1 MNDKTHISAQSDDD
15 EIDLLE
21 LVYTILD
28 GKWLILFFILLS
40 TFLAFIYAFGQP
52 PIYKADAVL
61 QVESKKA
68 AIPGLGDLAG
78 LGGET
83 DASVGTEI
91 EIIKSRKNLEK
102 AIKKL
107 NLDIKA
113 EPKRIPLLGNLYS
126 KFFNSDDV
134 QKLPKIWGWLDKKV
148 YPYAW
153 GKEKVT
159 INRLEVP
166 AHLLDKNLTL
176 ISREK
181 NSFDLLSEKRLVL
194 QGKVNQYSRS
204 KDGSIQIN
212 VQELVALPGTKFIL
226 QKKSNLEVI
235 QSLQKAIKAS
245 EKGKRTGII
254 SLALEGADKQL
265 IVKTL
270 DHISKT
276 YLAQNQS
283 RSSLDAANALDF
295 LKKQIKPVKDKADKA
310 EASIKLY
317 RTQHHTADISME
329 TQAVLNVVAGIDAEL
344 QKLSLKRDE
353 LGQKY
358 TSNHPVIQAITA
370 QEKKLKKRKQRTLSK
385 ISKLPETQQEL
396 LKRERD
402 YKVASETYLDLL
414 NQIQGFKIA
423 EASTV
428 GNVYIVDKAVVYNK
442 PVKPKKGLILALGAL
457 LGGMLGILLVFLKK
471 ALHQT
476 VHNPEKLEEITGIP
490 VYATV
495 PLSTTVKLTGGFNK
509 DKRQKSLLAI
519 ANSTDPAIES
529 LRSLRTSLHFALL
542 EAKNNIVMITG
553 PSPGIGKSF
562 ISSNFASVLASAE
575 EKVLLIDADMRKG
588 YLHNVL
594 NKKIS
599 PGLSDL
605 ISDQAALEDVIHT
618 IQIDDNSMDII
629 TRGKTPPNPSELLM
643 HSRFKELLDQL
654 SEQYDLIL
662 IDTPPVHAVTD
673 PTIIGALSGVVFMVV
688 YSDLHSMKEI
698 EHAVTRLMHTGV
710 ETKGFIFNGYNAKKN
725 SYGYGGYG
733 YHSYYGDYKSD
744 NN

>member
-1 MNDKTHISAQSDDD
+1 MNDITQSSKQEDD

-21 LVYTILD
+21 LIYTILH
-28 GKWLILFFILLS
+28 GKWLILFFTLLS

-52 PIYKADAVL
+52 PVYRADAVL

-68 AIPGLGDLAG
+68 AIPGLNDLTG

-83 DASVGTEI
+83 DATVGTEI
-91 EIIKSRKNLEK
+91 ELIKSRKNLQK
-102 AIKKL
+102 AIKTL

-113 EPKRIPLLGNLYS
+113 EPKRIPLLGILYH
-126 KFFNSDDV
+126 KFFSPDDV
-134 QKLPKIWGWLDKKV
+134 QKLSSKWGWLDKKA
-148 YPYAW
+148 YSYAW
-153 GKEKVT
+153 GNEKINV
-159 INRLEVP
+159 NRLEVP
-166 AHLLDKNLTL
+166 TNLLNEELTL
-176 ISREK
+176 ISRK
-181 NSFDLLSEKRLVL
+181 KDTFDLLFKKQLILRGEIGRL
-194 QGKVNQYSRS
+194 SSS
-204 KDGSIQIN
+204 KDGSVKVN
-212 VQELVALPGTKFIL
+212 VQELIALPGTKFIL
-226 QKKSNLEVI
+226 QKKSNLNVT
-235 QSLQKAIKAS
+235 QSLQKEIKAS
-245 EKGKRTGII
+245 EKGKKTGII
-254 SLALEGADKQL
+254 SLVLEGTDKQL

-270 DHISKT
+270 DHVSKT
-276 YLAQNQS
+276 YLEKNQS
-283 RSSLDAANALDF
+283 RSSLDATNALTF
-295 LKKQIKPVKDKADKA
+295 LKKQIKPIKEKADKA

-317 RTQHHTADISME
+317 RTQHQTADISME
-329 TQAVLNVVAGIDAEL
+329 TQAVLNVVAGIDTEL
-344 QKLSLKRDE
+344 QKLSLKRDV

-358 TSNHPVIQAITA
+358 TSNHPIVQAIAA
-370 QEKKLKKRKQRTLSK
+370 QEKKLNKRKKRTLSK
-385 ISKLPETQQEL
+385 ISKLPDTQQEL

-402 YKVASETYLDLL
+402 YKVASSTYLDIV

-423 EASTV
+423 QASTV
-428 GNVYIVDKAVVYNK
+428 GNVYIIDTAVVYDK

-457 LGGMLGILLVFLKK
+457 LGGILGVLVVFLKK

-495 PLSTTVKLTGGFNK
+495 PLSTRVKLTSGFNK

-519 ANSTDPAIES
+519 AHSDDPAIES

-575 EKVLLIDADMRKG
+575 QKVLLIDADMRKG
-588 YLHNVL
+588 YLHNLL
-594 NKKIS
+594 NKTIS

-605 ISDQAALEDVIHT
+605 ISNQATLEDVIHS
-618 IQIDDNSMDII
+618 IQVGDESLDII

-643 HSRFKELLDQL
+643 HSRFKQLLDQL
-654 SEQYDLIL
+654 SKEYDLIL

-688 YSDLHSMKEI
+688 FSDLHSMKEI
-698 EHAVTRLMHTGV
+698 EHAVTRLAHTGI
-710 ETKGFIFNGYNAKKN
+710 ETKGFIFNGYSAKKS

-744 NN
+744 N